1 MRRFI
6 DLRVQPPNGGLDE
19 IVNRARELGYS
30 GLGVSGH
37 PIEPQRGIELFTR
50 LDLAPK
56 TQQQLVDQLNRHRRS
71 YVIIAVTCTSKAVA
85 RQAAKDHRVDV
96 LRFPR
101 GEGDP
106 WLDRQQAQLAGCSQ
120 CIYEVDAGDLLTRD
134 TARLEASLTLIRREL
149 DHARSHRVPV
159 ALSSGAA
166 SPQGMRDPRSL
177 ASLMDLAG
185 AGEEEA
191 LDMVSDAPWRLVE
204 RNRDK
209 LSEGYILPGVTRVE

>member
-1 MRRFI
+1 LRRFI
-6 DLRVQPPNGGLDE
+6 DLRVQPPKGQLDE
-19 IVNRARELGYS
+19 IVARARELGYS

-37 PIEPQRGIELFTR
+37 PVEPHQDVELFTR
-50 LDLAPK
+50 LDLVPK
-56 TQQQLVDQLNRHRRS
+56 NQQQLVDQLNKHRRG
-71 YVIIAVTCTSKAVA
+71 YTIIAVTCTGKAVA

-106 WLDRQQAQLAGCSQ
+106 WLDRQQAQLAGGSQ
-120 CIYEVDAGDLLTRD
+120 CLYEVDARELLTRD

-149 DHARSHRVPV
+149 ENARAHRVPI
-159 ALSSGAA
+159 ALSSGATG
-166 SPQGMRDPRSL
+166 PQEIKDPRSL

-191 LDMVSDAPWRLVE
+191 LNMVSDTPWRLVE

-209 LSEGYILPGVTRVE
+209 LSEGYILPGVKRVE